1 MTDHAAIFDQHIPN
15 DLVAEMASLSS
26 KPVSA
31 DFIILVEALKLR
43 FGSSLDAV
51 LLYGSCLRSH
61 EIGDGVV
68 DFYAIVNSYSKAYPE
83 RYLGYLNA
91 WLAPNVFY
99 LEVSPREN
107 KQENKQEKKFRA
119 KYAVVSMADFEQGT
133 SRWFHPYLWAR
144 FAQPS
149 RLLYARD
156 ENIRK
161 RIYNA
166 LAHAVVTF
174 LKSSLPMLD
183 SSVVSAE
190 AIWINGLTQTYAAEL
205 RPERAT
211 RAQQLAK
218 INLDDYTRLTAHAA
232 PALAGMLEVLPD
244 GHYRSLIEAA
254 DRRHALWR
262 WRLRRWQGTVLS
274 VLRLTKAAFT
284 FSDSISYAAWKIERH
299 TGVRVEVTPMLRRH
313 PVLWG
318 FKVSWQLLRRG
329 VMR

>member
-1 MTDHAAIFDQHIPN
+1 MTDHAPIFDQHIP
-15 DLVAEMASLSS
+15 DGLVAEIAALSS
-26 KPVSA
+26 RPVSA
-31 DFIILVEALKLR
+31 DFLVLVEALRLR
-43 FGSSLDAV
+43 FGSSLEAV

-91 WLAPNVFY
+91 LLAPNVFY
-99 LEVSPREN
+99 IEVSA
-107 KQENKQEKKFRA
+107 QENNQEKKFRA
-119 KYAVVSMADFEQGT
+119 KYAVVSMADFAQGT
-133 SRWFHPYLWAR
+133 RRWFHPYLWAR

-156 ENIRK
+156 ETIRK
-161 RIYNA
+161 CIYNA

-174 LKSSLPMLD
+174 LRSSLPMLNA
-183 SSVVSAE
+183 SAVNTE
-190 AIWINGLTQTYAAEL
+190 EIWINGLTQTYAAEL

-211 RAQQLAK
+211 RAQQLAQ
-218 INLDDYTRLTAHAA
+218 INLDDYTRLTEHAV
-232 PALAGMLEVLPD
+232 PALVGMLEMLPD
-244 GHYRSLIEAA
+244 GRYRCLIDEA
-254 DRRHALWR
+254 DRRRARLR

>member
-1 MTDHAAIFDQHIPN
+1 MTDHAPLFDQHIPN
-15 DLVAEMASLSS
+15 DLVTGIASLSS
-26 KPVSA
+26 RAVSA
-31 DFIILVEALKLR
+31 DFLVLVEALKLR
-43 FGSSLDAV
+43 FGSSLEAV

-61 EIGDGVV
+61 EPGDGVV

-99 LEVSPREN
+99 LEVSTQ
-107 KQENKQEKKFRA
+107 KNKQEKKFRA

-133 SRWFHPYLWAR
+133 WRWFHPYLWAR

-149 RLLYARD
+149 RLLYVRD
-156 ENIRK
+156 EVIRE

-174 LKSSLPMLD
+174 LKSSLPTLN
-183 SSVVSAE
+183 SSVANVE
-190 AIWINGLTQTYAAEL
+190 AIWANGLTQTYAAEL

-211 RAQQLAK
+211 RAQQLAQ
-218 INLDDYTRLTAHAA
+218 INLDDYTQLTEHAA
-232 PALAGMLEVLPD
+232 PALEGMLEMLPD
-244 GHYRSLIEAA
+244 GRYRCLIDAA
-254 DRRHALWR
+254 NRRRALWR

-329 VMR
+329 VIR

>member
-1 MTDHAAIFDQHIPN
+1 MTDRASIFDQHIPN
-15 DLVAEMASLSS
+15 DLVAEIASLSS
-26 KPVSA
+26 RAVSA
-31 DFIILVEALKLR
+31 DFLVLVEALKSR
-43 FGSSLDAV
+43 FGSSLEAV
-51 LLYGSCLRSH
+51 LLYGSCLRSDDL
-61 EIGDGVV
+61 GDGVV
-68 DFYAIVNSYSKAYPE
+68 DFYAIVNSYGKAYPE

-99 LEVSPREN
+99 LEVSAPGHT
-107 KQENKQEKKFRA
+107 QEKKFRA

-133 SRWFHPYLWAR
+133 WRWFHPYLWAR

-149 RLLYARD
+149 RLLYVRD
-156 ENIRK
+156 ETIRK
-161 RIYNA
+161 HIYTA
-166 LAHAVVTF
+166 LARAVVTF
-174 LKSSLPMLD
+174 LKSSLPMLN
-183 SSVVSAE
+183 SSVANAE
-190 AIWINGLTQTYAAEL
+190 AIWVNGLTQTYAAEL

-211 RAQQLAK
+211 RAQQLAR
-218 INLDDYTRLTAHAA
+218 INLDDYTRLTEHAA
-232 PALAGMLEVLPD
+232 PALVGMLEMLPD
-244 GHYRSLIEAA
+244 GDYRCLINAA
-254 DRRHALWR
+254 DRRRARWR

-329 VMR
+329 VIR

>member
-1 MTDHAAIFDQHIPN
+1 MTDRASIFDQPIPN
-15 DLVAEMASLSS
+15 NLVAEIASLSS
-26 KPVSA
+26 RAVSA
-31 DFIILVEALKLR
+31 DFLVLVEALKSR
-43 FGSSLDAV
+43 FGSSLEAV
-51 LLYGSCLRSH
+51 LLYGSCLRSDDL
-61 EIGDGVV
+61 GDGVV
-68 DFYAIVNSYSKAYPE
+68 DFYAIVNSYGKAYPE

-99 LEVSPREN
+99 LEVSAPGHT
-107 KQENKQEKKFRA
+107 QEKKFRA

-133 SRWFHPYLWAR
+133 WRWFHPYLWAR

-149 RLLYARD
+149 RLLYVRD
-156 ENIRK
+156 ETIRK
-161 RIYNA
+161 HIYTA
-166 LAHAVVTF
+166 LARAVVTF
-174 LKSSLPMLD
+174 LKSSLPMLN
-183 SSVVSAE
+183 SSVANVE
-190 AIWINGLTQTYAAEL
+190 AIWVNGLTQTYAAEL

-211 RAQQLAK
+211 RAQQLAR
-218 INLDDYTRLTAHAA
+218 INLDDYTRLTEHAA
-232 PALAGMLEVLPD
+232 PVLVGMLEMLPD
-244 GHYRSLIEAA
+244 GDYRCLINAA
-254 DRRHALWR
+254 DRRRARWR

-329 VMR
+329 VIR